1 MRWQIIPAF
10 ALAFA
15 SSPAGAADLAF
26 IADEQAFAVAYT
38 AEQGGERPYHIVVI
52 SNVGTLP
59 IDIRTGRGDRPS
71 DTPYA
76 TLAPGA
82 SGSFVT
88 LDSLFESCATKACH
102 TPVEV
107 NYFPAF

>member
-1 MRWQIIPAF
+1 MRWKIIPTV
-10 ALAFA
+10 ALMI
-15 SSPAGAADLAF
+15 STSPSAAADLAF

-38 AEQGGERPYHIVVI
+38 AEHGDERPYHIVVI

-88 LDSLFESCATKACH
+88 LDSLFVRCATKACH

-107 NYFPAF
+107 NYLPAF